1 MVNNEDIEI
10 IDYMVYYKGV
20 DLGITRENLMDYQLQ
35 TGLDPKE
42 WIEYLYN
49 ESLQVNRD
57 NTLKKILD

>member
-10 IDYMVYYKGV
+10 IDYKVYYKGV

-49 ESLQVNRD
+49 ESLQVKRD